1 MPQFRYKGRNH
12 EGVLKEGTREA
23 NDKFSLYRDLRSE
36 GIAATGVEEVTGSSQ
51 SYVRAFLSRFNTVPL
66 HDRITFARNLG
77 SMLDAG
83 LALSRALTVM
93 ERQIKNPRLNKIVT
107 EVNTSVKEGKTLSD
121 SLAIHP
127 NVFNKLFVSMVR
139 AGEESGTLSKS
150 LKNLSDQMN
159 SVYLLGK
166 KVKGALVYPAVIM
179 VLMLG
184 IGILMLVY
192 VVPTLTSTFKEL
204 NIELPWSTRLVIGLS
219 DALRNHSLLFL
230 LGGVGLG
237 VGAYFAARAKATRR
251 AFDFIVLRIPII
263 GVLVKETN
271 AARTART
278 LSALLAAGVEV
289 VLSMEITENV
299 VQNSYFKTVLGE
311 AKEKIKKGDPIA
323 AVFEA
328 NDKYYPPLVGEMIS
342 IGEETGKIGEML
354 EGVASFYE
362 NEVDQKTKDLSSV
375 VEPFLMIF
383 IGAAVGFFAL
393 AMITPTYS
401 LVNAI

>member
-1 MPQFRYKGRNH
+1 M
-12 EGVLKEGTREA
+12 LTEGTREA

-36 GIAATGVEEVTGSSQ
+36 GIAATGVEEISAGGQ
-51 SYVRAFLSRFNTVPL
+51 SFIGGLLAKFNTVPL

-77 SMLDAG
+77 AMLEAG
-83 LALSRALTVM
+83 LPLSRALTVM

-107 EVNTSVKEGKTLSD
+107 EVNTSVKQGKTLSD

-127 NVFNKLFVSMVR
+127 NIFNKLFVSMVR

-159 SVYLLGK
+159 AVYLLGK

-179 VLMLG
+179 CLMVG

-192 VVPTLTSTFKEL
+192 VVPTLTTTFKEL
-204 NIELPWSTRLVIGLS
+204 NVELPWSTRLIIGLS

-230 LGGVGLG
+230 LGAIVLG
-237 VGAYFAARAKATRR
+237 IGTYFGARAKATRR
-251 AFDFIVLRIPII
+251 AFDFVVLRIPII

-299 VQNSYFKTVLGE
+299 VQNSYFKGVLGE

-323 AVFEA
+323 TVFEA

-354 EGVASFYE
+354 EGVAGFYE

-375 VEPFLMIF
+375 IEPFLMIF

>member
-51 SYVRAFLSRFNTVPL
+51 SYVRAFLSKFNTVPL